1 MMQFDRHLPSSL
13 LHLSSCISEVHVW
26 CSADDMDN
34 LQASMVIVTGVR
46 PLKLEL
52 LLVPL
57 IQYFRTA

>member
-34 LQASMVIVTGVR
+34 LQASMVIVTEDH
-46 PLKLEL
+46 LSWS
-52 LLVPL
+52 
-57 IQYFRTA
+57 FCW